1 MQWIE
6 VCIASVALRV
16 PTLIA
21 LAHAGVRLRG
31 SDVVQGAPPC
41 GDGDGNGD
49 GDGVAVAGGG
59 GGDQDRPSSSK
70 RHRRSYSWC
79 SADGVP
85 MAEQLAGKTRVRL
98 IWISVVLF
106 IAPLFIGYQF
116 P

>member
-41 GDGDGNGD
+41 GDGDGD
-49 GDGVAVAGGG
+49 GGCDGTVVAAGGG
-59 GGDQDRPSSSK
+59 PSSSK
-70 RHRRSYSWC
+70 RYRRSYSYAWC

-85 MAEQLAGKTRVRL
+85 MAEQLAGKTRVWL